1 MATSKFYICIFI
13 GITVGLSPLYGGNTE
28 YLILTSEAFEESAN
42 NFSLLHSELINEDFQ
57 LITEIVFTES
67 ITTGQIS
74 SDEIRSF
81 ILQQIDDNQ
90 DLKFLLLI
98 GDETIIPP
106 IYYDGESENPSDDFY
121 SSHDELSGNP
131 QLSTGRI
138 PVNNPSTAMAIS
150 EKISNYIL
158 SPKFG
163 SWRSK
168 IALLADDQHKSGTYE
183 SSELDHTIN
192 SNTLYEYIQDQ
203 LIPIPYYGLLYN
215 VENGSEGLLHP
226 LINANILDMINNGVS
241 LINYIGHGSPTTL
254 ADEKIIDMD
263 RDLNRICPPH
273 SPCANGKLP
282 IWLVGT
288 CSFGQYDGSESM
300 SEALIQHEAGAIA
313 LITTTRSIGANTNF
327 TFVEKLFEQIAGF
340 VEDENNSMRIGDLV
354 RMAKNDNGSEYLFH
368 LFGDPAL
375 PLPFPKN
382 SNSLVDESQLNT
394 PFEVLEDN
402 NITLNGNSQS
412 SIILSTSAQQHEFTF
427 GEDTFHISMPG
438 DVIYQGDFTSND
450 ICFRIPRDVNVCD
463 TCTVSLSLF
472 SQNSDNGSIQII
484 NEIPIIDSE
493 LNLGDNEGPILSLS
507 YDGNE
512 LSNGMWITSG
522 ATFTL
527 SIEDPLGLNLM
538 DEYEHNMRYWF
549 ENDFKSYSIDSQL
562 FEYTGTCQN
571 GFATFSIP
579 TSIPNGENKLYIEA
593 WDSANNRTEISF
605 DITIFENTNF
615 QIYNVY
621 NFPNPFKDK
630 THFTYW
636 LSGVE
641 SAQIDV
647 KVYAQNGRLVRTLNH
662 NANVGFNS
670 IYWDGKDSSN
680 NEIPN
685 GPYLYHLQATS
696 SQYKFEQIY
705 KLAKLK

>member
-1 MATSKFYICIFI
+1 MATSKFYIGLFI
-13 GITVGLSPLYGGNTE
+13 QLILGLSPLFGVNTE
-28 YLILTSEAFEESAN
+28 YLILTSEAFEESAIS
-42 NFSLLHSELINEDFQ
+42 FSQLHSELVDEDHQ
-57 LITEIVFTES
+57 LITKIIYTES
-67 ITTGQIS
+67 FTSGQITS
-74 SDEIRSF
+74 AEIRSF
-81 ILQQIDDNQ
+81 ILEQIDDSHE
-90 DLKFLLLI
+90 LKYLLLI

-106 IYYDGESENPSDDFY
+106 IYYDGQSENPSDDFY
-121 SSHDELSGNP
+121 SSQDELSGIP

-138 PVNNPSTAMAIS
+138 PVNNPSVALAIS

-158 SPKFG
+158 NPVFG

-168 IALLADDQHKSGTYE
+168 IALLADDQHKNGAYE
-183 SSELDHTIN
+183 SNELHHTEN
-192 SNTLYEYIQDQ
+192 SNTLYNYIQDQ
-203 LIPIPYYGLLYN
+203 LIPIPYYGILYD

-226 LINANILDMINNGVS
+226 VLNANILDMINSGVS
-241 LINYIGHGSPTTL
+241 LINYIGHGSRTTL

-263 RDLNRICPPH
+263 RDLNQICPQS
-273 SPCANGKLP
+273 SPCASGKLP

-288 CSFGQYDGSESM
+288 CSFGQYDGNESM
-300 SEALIQHEAGAIA
+300 SEALLRHEAGAIA

-327 TFVEKLFEQIAGF
+327 TFVEKLFEQVSNF
-340 VEDENNSMRIGDLV
+340 VEDDSNFMRIGDLV

-375 PLPFPKN
+375 PLPFPKK
-382 SNSLVDESQLNT
+382 SNSIVDEAQLDT
-394 PFEVLEDN
+394 PFTVLEEN

-412 SIILSTSAQQHEFTF
+412 SIILSTSPQPQEFIF
-427 GEDTFHISMPG
+427 GEDTLHISMPG
-438 DVIYQGDFTSND
+438 DVIYQGDFTSNE

-472 SQNSDNGSIQII
+472 SQDSDNGSIQII
-484 NEIPIIDSE
+484 NEIPIIDAE
-493 LNLGDNEGPILSLS
+493 INLSDFDGPLLTLT

-522 ATFTL
+522 ATFTI

-549 ENDFKSYSIDSQL
+549 NNDFKSYSIDSQL
-562 FEYTGTCQN
+562 FEYKGTCQN

-579 TSIPNGENKLYIEA
+579 TSIPNGKNKIYIEA

-605 DITIFENTNF
+605 DITIFENTDF

-636 LSGVE
+636 LSGEE
-641 SAQIDV
+641 SAQVII
-647 KVYAQNGRLVRTLNH
+647 KIYAQNGRLIQVLNH
-662 NANVGFNS
+662 NAILGFNS
-670 IYWDGKDSSN
+670 IYWDGKDSGN
-680 NEIPN
+680 NKIPN
-685 GPYLYHLQATS
+685 GPYLYHFEAS
-696 SQYKFEQIY
+696 SKNNKFEQIY
-705 KLAKLK
+705 KLAKIK